1 MNHPYFWLSTD
12 KLATALVWSVFFTLL
27 LMLFRSLLGRKLRV
41 RHGGVPGR
49 VVHLDIPWSLQKT
62 EASLREWKETGL
74 AKRAL
79 FKIRLDMFFHILY
92 PLALSLACVQS
103 AFMQEGAMRTTGLVL
118 SWLILIC
125 IPIGVLRSSAVLT
138 MLQGNNQSA
147 IFPLRSAFLQ
157 SIVFLLAVI
166 SLLYILFS
174 LSFGSP

>member
-1 MNHPYFWLSTD
+1 MD
-12 KLATALVWSVFFTLL
+12 KQVTALVWSGVFALM
-27 LMLFRSLLGRKLRV
+27 LMLFRSITGRKLKV

-92 PLALSLACVQS
+92 PLVLSLACVQS

-118 SWLILIC
+118 SWLILIS
-125 IPIGVLRSSAVLT
+125 IPIGVLRSRVVLR
-138 MLQGNNQSA
+138 MLQGNYRSD
-147 IFPLRSAFLQ
+147 ISPLRSAVLQ